1 MDLNESGNIDFRE
14 LQRGVMNIP
23 ELSEIIAPGRVR
35 EAMDTIKRT
44 QGLMTREDFLKFCK
58 RGASINRKLNLILDL
73 NTAVLVYEHILTV
86 SFF

>member
-58 RGASINRKLNLILDL
+58 
-73 NTAVLVYEHILTV
+73 LVFQRLAGKYQKKFL
-86 SFF
+86 